1 MRELLVKF
9 VVGERYLV
17 PLEAFLLGVEFNGV
31 VWKGKNIAPAPGA
44 DYTGQR
50 YSAGPFNRSPL
61 MRLGTLFL
69 IASGCRS

>member
-1 MRELLVKF
+1 MFGPSRGTF
-9 VVGERYLV
+9 YR
-17 PLEAFLLGVEFNGV
+17 GVEFNGV
-31 VWKGKNIAPAPGA
+31 VWKGKNIAPAPEV

-61 MRLGTLFL
+61 MRPVTLFL